1 MTKDALIRSLQAGFG
16 TKLAF
21 SEGPTSRRLV
31 IDADRSA
38 LRGAARGLRDAGG
51 RYMVGVGY
59 DDRARTQS
67 FGLIHL
73 FAFDKEG
80 FTVALRASA
89 PAGTP
94 EFDSITPDVL
104 SAGWTE
110 REYMDLLGLKFKGHP
125 KPKRLILAD
134 DWPDGIYPLRKEVP
148 YNLVPPSAEDVA
160 YQLDEA
166 PPGTTTVPIGPF
178 HPTLHEPAHFAVY
191 VDGETIKGCDYR
203 GFMTHRG
210 IEKLCQ
216 TQLSYNEVPFVAERI
231 CGICGSVHATAYAQA
246 VEEAAGIKIARRA
259 EFIRTIMLEIERLH
273 SHLLWLGVAG
283 HLIGYDTI
291 FMQSWRVREPIM
303 WLSERLTGNRKTYG
317 MVVIGGVRRD
327 ITPALRDDILGVLK
341 TVETEVGGLHR
352 AVIKDTSIHRRTKGV
367 GLIPHDEAVA
377 WNLLGPVARARG
389 VDIDVRRDHPY
400 AAYDDV
406 SFDVP
411 VMDSCDV
418 WGTLVVRLLE
428 VFESIK
434 IVRQALDKMPSDG
447 PLLTEVAEVLPAFRA
462 GLSMVEAPRGE
473 SVHYVIT
480 GEENRPER
488 WRVRAPTY
496 TNLQGVPRMLLDN
509 QLADFPIIV
518 GSIDPCFSCTDRV
531 VVLDS
536 TRRSTRVFGR
546 SEIEALGRGPRRR

>member
-1 MTKDALIRSLQAGFG
+1 MTKDTLIQTLAAEFGPALAASDGASAG
-16 TKLAF
+16 
-21 SEGPTSRRLV
+21 RLV
-31 IDADRSA
+31 LAADRTVF
-38 LRGAARGLRDAGG
+38 RAAAVRLRDAGG
-51 RYMVGVGY
+51 RYMVGVGS
-59 DDRARTQS
+59 DERDRRGA
-67 FGLIHL
+67 FGMIHL
-73 FAFDKEG
+73 FAFDSEG
-80 FTVALRASA
+80 FTVDLRTSA
-89 PAGTP
+89 PADAP
-94 EFDSITPDVL
+94 AFDSIAPEIPA
-104 SAGWTE
+104 AGWTE
-110 REYMDLLGLKFKGHP
+110 REYMDLLGFAFKGNP
-125 KPKRLILAD
+125 KPKKLILAD
-134 DWPDGIYPLRKEVP
+134 DWPAGIYPLRKEVP
-148 YNLVPPSAEDVA
+148 YNLVPPAAEDVA

-216 TQLSYNEVPFVAERI
+216 TQVSYNEVPFVAERI
-231 CGICGSVHATAYAQA
+231 CGICGSVHATAYSQA

-283 HLIGYDTI
+283 HLIGFDTI

-317 MVVIGGVRRD
+317 MIVIGGVRRD
-327 ITPALRDDILGVLK
+327 ITPPLREDILSVLK
-341 TVETEVGGLHR
+341 KVEEEVGALKN

-367 GLIPHDEAVA
+367 GFVPREETAA
-377 WNLLGPVARARG
+377 WSLLGPVARGRG

-406 SFDVP
+406 AFDVP
-411 VMDSCDV
+411 VLDAGDV
-418 WGTLVVRLLE
+418 WGTLVVRILE
-428 VFESIK
+428 IFESIK

-447 PLLTEVAEVLPAFRA
+447 PLLTEVADVLPAFRH

-473 SVHYVIT
+473 SVHYVVT
-480 GEENRPER
+480 GAENRPER

-531 VVLDS
+531 VVLDGRAG
-536 TRRSTRVFGR
+536 TCRVYDRSG
-546 SEIEALGRGPRRR
+546 IEALGRGRRRP